1 MRSASCIRTRAVPFS
16 VFLSVGGIGQNSI
29 RGKRVGGVRS
39 RQMNLL
45 FLQVYSRTRGP
56 AQPGSVKTGRGL
68 SVRVSACLSLYN
80 KPQCL
85 KTRKKSNIGFAKA
98 TGTTTDKRSPSLTY
112 HLIHDCNFPSPTC
125 NSNTGKAM
133 LGVKHLKYTQTTEY
147 YHHSLS
153 TAAAQFGSSWVRG
166 RDSPSS
172 PV

>member
-1 MRSASCIRTRAVPFS
+1 MFENEEEIKHWVCEGHR
-16 VFLSVGGIGQNSI
+16 NNY
-29 RGKRVGGVRS
+29 
-39 RQMNLL
+39 RQALALAHLPCNW
-45 FLQVYSRTRGP
+45 
-56 AQPGSVKTGRGL
+56 
-68 SVRVSACLSLYN
+68 
-80 KPQCL
+80 
-85 KTRKKSNIGFAKA
+85 
-98 TGTTTDKRSPSLTY
+98 
-112 HLIHDCNFPSPTC
+112 LIHDCNFPSPTC